1 MIYSS
6 QGDWGGY
13 IMLEHKKF
21 LGDVLP
27 FWDRLNPGEQE
38 MLAAGT
44 VTRHYRQGENVHGG
58 ENDCAGVVVVKSGGL
73 RSYILSED
81 GREITLYRLFSGDI
95 CIMSAS
101 CVINSITF
109 DVHIDAEMDSELVII
124 NNEVFAKLAEENV
137 YVENFSLKE
146 AAGRFSDVMWTIE
159 QILFMSMDKR
169 LAGFLLDEAART
181 KSDSIPLTHDQIAR
195 YIGSAR
201 EVVSRML
208 RYFVG
213 EGLVEQYRGGVKIV
227 DKKRLRTM
235 V

>member
-1 MIYSS
+1 M
-6 QGDWGGY
+6 G
-13 IMLEHKKF
+13 HKNF
-21 LGDVLP
+21 LAEVLS
-27 FWDRLNPGEQE
+27 FWDKLSPGEQE
-38 MLAAGT
+38 MLIANT

-58 ENDCAGVVVVKSGGL
+58 ENDCAGVVVVKSGEL
-73 RSYILSED
+73 RTYILSED

-95 CIMSAS
+95 CILSAS
-101 CVINSITF
+101 CVINRITF

-137 YVENFSLKE
+137 YAENFVLKE
-146 AAGRFSDVMWTIE
+146 AVGRFSDVMWTIE

-169 LAGFLLDEAART
+169 LARFLLDEAART
-181 KSDSIPLTHDQIAR
+181 KSDSIPLTHEQIAR

-213 EGLVEQYRGGVKIV
+213 EGLVEQYRGGVRIV

-235 V
+235 VT

>member
-1 MIYSS
+1 MN
-6 QGDWGGY
+6 
-13 IMLEHKKF
+13 F
-21 LGDVLP
+21 LGEVLT
-27 FWDRLNPGEQE
+27 FWDKLNPSKQK
-38 MLAAGT
+38 MLAGSII
-44 VTRHYRQGENVHGG
+44 TRRYRQGENIHGG
-58 ENDCAGVVVVKSGGL
+58 ENDCVGVIIVKSGGL

-95 CIMSAS
+95 CILSAS

-109 DVHIDAEMDSELVII
+109 DVHIDAEMDSELLII

-146 AAGRFSDVMWTIE
+146 TANRFSDVMWTIE

-169 LAGFLLDEAART
+169 LAQFLLDEASRT
-181 KSDSIPLTHDQIAR
+181 KRDSIPLTHDQIAR

-213 EGLVEQYRGGVKIV
+213 EGLVEQYRGGIRIV
-227 DKKRLRTM
+227 DKKRLRKM
-235 V
+235 IQG